1 MEEDK
6 RKNRT
11 EDDKIG
17 DDVEDVESSALTV
30 KGMAFG
36 GGVGEVKRRIGGGG
50 GGDGDGGSS
59 GGGGGGGG
67 GGDGGSG
74 GGGGGGDGVGGGS
87 GPLYGLGYS
96 WWSGDGVLVGEWCTA
111 TKGGEEEKVRHT
123 FELSNIEN
131 YYLEFRE
138 PACCGL
144 AKSLRAKEIGSVP
157 TMLSEKYVLQVIWK
171 QSNNWVTAVV
181 GFASSKVGPLP
192 SSDNDVGSFGSGWVC
207 RVRSYLGPKRSDYG
221 RDVPG
226 R

>member
-50 GGDGDGGSS
+50 GG
-59 GGGGGGGG
+59 
-67 GGDGGSG
+67 GGDG
-74 GGGGGGDGVGGGS
+74 D
-87 GPLYGLGYS
+87 
-96 WWSGDGVLVGEWCTA
+96 
-111 TKGGEEEKVRHT
+111 
-123 FELSNIEN
+123 
-131 YYLEFRE
+131 
-138 PACCGL
+138 ACCGL

-171 QSNNWVTAVV
+171 VIQSGTEI
-181 GFASSKVGPLP
+181 
-192 SSDNDVGSFGSGWVC
+192 
-207 RVRSYLGPKRSDYG
+207 
-221 RDVPG
+221 
-226 R
+226 